1 MPTSFKISTGKS
13 QGRILGETISGLFP
27 IELYPY
33 WENID
38 GLRQLDSLVFLELK
52 GQTLSKPMG
61 SGLLK
66 HEYLKDIFTLLWYL
80 SPNFNIVEGKG
91 IDATSDWD
99 EGKSIQLVDSRDAA
113 LGSSYANIG
122 NITGA
127 NSKSLSIAN
136 IPTHNHPGSTNTTGN
151 HAHTATTSTN
161 GNHTHT
167 YTNPVVGNPGFNVSG
182 NTTNNN
188 ARTKEYPYINGSS
201 TTAAGNHNHSLT
213 TSTVGN
219 HSHSVTTSNVGSGTP
234 FSVQQKTLYIASF
247 IFTGI
252 II

>member
-127 NSKSLSIAN
+127 NSKSLLIDN
-136 IPTHNHPGSTNTTGN
+136 IPEHNHPGSTNTTGN
-151 HAHTATTSTN
+151 HAHTGSANTAGSHAHSYNTGHGRSNNSSTPYRTITEYSNSVTSTL
-161 GNHTHT
+161 
-167 YTNPVVGNPGFNVSG
+167 TN
-182 NTTNNN
+182 
-188 ARTKEYPYINGSS
+188 
-201 TTAAGNHNHSLT
+201 AAGSHSHSLT

-234 FSVQQKTLYIASF
+234 FNVQQKTLYVASF